1 MKNTQRRAYV
11 LNDCKSPYIA
21 QAIFILRDE
30 VSDNENGILADAER
44 IVAAYMG
51 APAPV
56 RRTKRKK
63 LPTAAVS
70 ALTLVIAVAA
80 FAALRLL
87 FRQ

>member
-1 MKNTQRRAYV
+1 MKNTQRRAYI

-30 VSDNENGILADAER
+30 VSYDEKGILADAER

-51 APAPV
+51 APTAV
-56 RRTKRKK
+56 KYTKRKK

-70 ALTLVIAVAA
+70 VLTLVIACAA
-80 FAALRLL
+80 FAALRLI
-87 FRQ
+87 F